1 VVFRAFHR
9 RRGLAAL
16 VALLLVGCDHSVDPG
31 TDPDYDGDG
40 ISNLQEFSE
49 GTDPSDPT
57 SASAWHPEWAE
68 RPRLLVDA
76 DGLAVLLD
84 ALERTGEPWEPLHA
98 RLEWRCASE
107 VWELDED
114 LTSAIVNTNIAI
126 ACAVLY
132 AAGDDFAGDK
142 AATILEDL
150 PEEVDFKISLVD
162 KIDLHAGQAIL
173 QGVRTWD
180 LLLGVGYP
188 AGHDP
193 AVAEARLQALGEAV
207 WNIYV
212 EDFPLFLLVA
222 QNNHNTK
229 LAAAFAMLGMGA
241 NLDPRAARYVSYGL
255 SEATRVN
262 DLVAAADGGYAE
274 GPSYQVYAM
283 QSVLPFAAA
292 LDRWLGEESLTVR
305 TSCAH
310 NWDPDACVEENVSL
324 PSLLADRRYCDGFD
338 RFVEMLMPIGYAPN
352 TDDGNLASG
361 HLGYTAGLCASP
373 LQAFGWGWQAS
384 SWASTGSVDLTADS
398 LRYWVDA
405 PAAAAPPMGPISRPD
420 AGFAVLRDRW
430 EPDGPWAMLLA
441 ESGVAR
447 TGGGGHEHP
456 DALAFLWA
464 ARGEYLLLDCGY
476 GSWEIHEAVNAPE
489 DHNVILVD
497 GLGASLT
504 DAELLGVTAGDDPS
518 ATARIAH
525 HGVTWTR
532 TLSLVGDDVLVV
544 RDLSEPTDGA
554 AHTLTMHLHGA
565 TDTLARTE
573 GVGRWTV
580 GDQTLQVAVIA
591 NVAPS
596 YGERPAVHAFG
607 RSFEPH
613 GVLTAEV
620 HADQPVTWLTVA
632 VAGDGTVPL
641 EVGGN
646 TIHWGA
652 QEFDLFPAVR

>member
-1 VVFRAFHR
+1 VSRALHR
-9 RRGLAAL
+9 IRGLVVA
-16 VALLLVGCDHSVDPG
+16 VALTGCPPTLEPG
-31 TDPDYDGDG
+31 PPTDYDGDG
-40 ISNLQEFSE
+40 ISNFQEIEE

-57 SASAWHPEWAE
+57 SASAWHPEWVE
-68 RPRLLVDA
+68 RPRLAVDA

-84 ALERTGEPWEPLHA
+84 ALERTGEPWEPLRA
-98 RLEWRCASE
+98 RLETRCAQE
-107 VWELDED
+107 LRELDEN
-114 LTSAIVNTNIAI
+114 LSSTVTNTNIAF

-132 AAGDDFAGDK
+132 AAGDEAAGDK
-142 AATILEDL
+142 AATALEDL
-150 PEEVDFKISLVD
+150 PEEVAFKISLVD
-162 KIDLHAGQAIL
+162 KIDLYSGQAIL
-173 QGVRTWD
+173 QGMRTWD

-188 AGHDP
+188 TGHDP
-193 AVAEARLQALGEAV
+193 AVAEAKLHAFGEAV

-229 LAAAFAMLGMGA
+229 LAAAFGMLGIGA

-255 SEATRVN
+255 SEITRVN
-262 DLVAAADGGYAE
+262 ELVAAADGGYAE

-292 LDRWLGEESLTVR
+292 LDRWLGDDQLTVR

-310 NWDPDACVEENVSL
+310 NWDPDTCVEENVSL
-324 PSLLADRRYCDGFD
+324 PSLLADPRYCDGFD

-352 TDDGNLASG
+352 TDDGNLASA
-361 HLGYTAGLCASP
+361 HLGYTAGLCGSP
-373 LQAFGWGWQAS
+373 EQAFGWEWQAS
-384 SWASTGSVDLTADS
+384 SWTSTGSVDLTADS
-398 LRYWVDA
+398 LRYWADA
-405 PAAAAPPMGPISRPD
+405 PEAAAPPVGPISRPD

-441 ESGVAR
+441 EAGVAR
-447 TGGGGHEHP
+447 TGGGQHEHP

-476 GSWEIHEAVNAPE
+476 GSWEIREAVNAPN

-497 GLGASLT
+497 GQGATRT
-504 DAELLGVTAGDDPS
+504 DAEILGVSAGDDQS

-532 TLSLVGDDVLVV
+532 TLSLVGDDILVV
-544 RDLSEPTDGA
+544 RDLSEPTDGS
-554 AHTLTMHLHGA
+554 AHTLTMYVHGA
-565 TDTLARTE
+565 TDTLALTN
-573 GVGRWTV
+573 GVGSWTV

-591 NVAPS
+591 TVAPS
-596 YGERPAVHAFG
+596 YGERPGIHAFG
-607 RSFEPH
+607 RSLEPH

-632 VAGDGTVPL
+632 VTGDGSVPL
-641 EVGGN
+641 EIVGDA
-646 TIHWGA
+646 IHWGA
-652 QEFDLFPAVR
+652 REIDL